1 MRTIFQITTSDDDY
15 YYQVH
20 TTGSLQFSPQKES
33 ETKKLH
39 EPCRDNIKMK
49 KTS

>member
-1 MRTIFQITTSDDDY
+1 MRTIFQITTTDDDY
-15 YYQVH
+15 FYHVYA
-20 TTGSLQFSPQKES
+20 TGSLQFSPQMES
-33 ETKKLH
+33 EAKKLH